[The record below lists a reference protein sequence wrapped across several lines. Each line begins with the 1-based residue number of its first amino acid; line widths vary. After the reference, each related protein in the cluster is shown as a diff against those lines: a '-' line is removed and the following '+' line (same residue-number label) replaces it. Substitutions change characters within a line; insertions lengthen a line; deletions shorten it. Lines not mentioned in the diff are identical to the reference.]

1 LAAPRI
7 DRRLTAILAADV
19 VGYSRL
25 VQRDEQGTL
34 DRLKAHRKELVEP
47 LVAEH
52 GGRVVKLM
60 GDGILCEFPSAVHAV
75 ACAVAIQRGMA
86 EWEKNVPEAEG
97 ICFRIGIN
105 VGDVVHEGGDIL
117 GDGVNVAARLQ
128 ALAEPGGVLLARNVH
143 NQIKDKLAFRFEPM
157 GRHRVKNIAEPVE
170 VWRVAP
176 GEVAARAAGRRSRR
190 LRPVYAA
197 AAALAFLLL
206 LAVGAASWWWYDLR
220 GPDEAGAPPLA
231 GKPSVAVL
239 PFANLSG
246 EAEDAY
252 FADGMTDDLII
263 DLTKVS
269 GLVVIARNSVFAY
282 KGRPVTVQE
291 IARELGVR
299 YVVEGSVRR
308 AGGRVRINTQLIDT
322 TTGSHLWADRFERSA
337 ADVFAVQDEVIGRI
351 VAALAVE
358 LTPAEQARLARP
370 PTRNL
375 EAYDYFLRA
384 EQAAKSGHQSELRE
398 ALALYGRATALD
410 PTFADA
416 FAAHAWTA
424 AYVWRSDF
432 DDTLPGP
439 VARKTAY
446 ETAGRA
452 LELDAQA
459 PLPYAVL
466 AVLQVVDRR
475 YEEALASARRAVALG
490 PGTAAAHAAL
500 ALVLTFAGDHA
511 EAVAAVERSLRL
523 DPNPPTG
530 DQFTAA
536 LAFTLH
542 GDHARA
548 IELLER
554 GRLLAPMADEIH
566 LGLAVAYAHA
576 GRLEDARAAVAN
588 VLLHLSP
595 NLSVEYERLI
605 YAHFRDDQDLALVL
619 DALREAGLPQWPY
632 GFRGDERERLTGE
645 EISRLAL
652 GRTWQGRTGDGEP
665 VFLQIGS
672 DGRTALRTPRQITLG
687 TAFVD
692 EDLLCEES
700 ESVVLG
706 RARCGPVYRH
716 PRGPGEDGPGYTYVN
731 AEKVLHF
738 SPVE

>member
-1 LAAPRI
+1 
-7 DRRLTAILAADV
+7 LAADV

-47 LVAEH
+47 VVTEH
-52 GGRVVKLM
+52 GGRIVKLM

-75 ACAVAIQRGMA
+75 ACAVAVQGGMA
-86 EWEKNVPEAEG
+86 EREVAVPEADR
-97 ICFRIGIN
+97 IRFRIGIN

-117 GDGVNVAARLQ
+117 GDGVNVAARLE

-143 NQIKDKLAFRFEPM
+143 NQIKDKLAIRFEPA

-176 GEVAARAAGRRSRR
+176 GEAAARTARRRSLR

-206 LAVGAASWWWYDLR
+206 LVAGAAGWWWYDLR
-220 GPDEAGAPPLA
+220 GLDEAGAPPFA

-239 PFANLSG
+239 PFDNLSG
-246 EAEDAY
+246 EAEDVY
-252 FADGMTDDLII
+252 FADGMTDDLIT
-263 DLTKVS
+263 DLAKVS
-269 GLVVIARNSVFAY
+269 GLAVIARNSVFAY
-282 KGRPVTVQE
+282 KGRPVAAQE
-291 IARELGVR
+291 VARELRVR

-308 AGGRVRINTQLIDT
+308 AGGRVRINAQLIDA
-322 TTGSHLWADRFERSA
+322 TTGGHLWADRFERSA

-351 VAALAVE
+351 IAALAVE
-358 LTPAEQARLARP
+358 LTPAEQAQLARP

-398 ALALYGRATALD
+398 ALALYERATALD

-416 FAAHAWTA
+416 FAAHARTA
-424 AYVWRSDF
+424 VYIWSNDLDVP
-432 DDTLPGP
+432 LPTP

-446 ETAGRA
+446 EMAGRA

-475 YEEALASARRAVALG
+475 YEEALASARRAVELG
-490 PGTAAAHAAL
+490 PGNAEVHAAL
-500 ALVLTFAGDHA
+500 ALVLTYVGDHA
-511 EAVAAVERSLRL
+511 GAVAAVERSLRL

-530 DQFTAA
+530 DRLTAA

-542 GDHARA
+542 DDHARA

-554 GRLLAPMADEIH
+554 GRALAPTVDDIPFT
-566 LGLAVAYAHA
+566 LAVAYARA
-576 GRLEDARAAVAN
+576 GRLEDARAATADALRLN
-588 VLLHLSP
+588 P
-595 NLSVEYERLI
+595 RRNIEYQRLM
-605 YAHFRDDQDLALVL
+605 YAHFRDGRDLALVL
-619 DALREAGLPQWPY
+619 DAFREAGLPQWPY
-632 GFRGDERERLTGE
+632 GFRGDERDRLTGE

-652 GRTWQGRTGDGEP
+652 GRTWQGQTGEGDP
-665 VFLQIGS
+665 AFLHIGS
-672 DGRTALRTPRQITLG
+672 DGRTALRTPTQIATG
-687 TAFVD
+687 TAFIE
-692 EDLLCEES
+692 EDLLCERS
-700 ESVVLG
+700 ESVALG

-716 PRGPGEDGPGYTYVN
+716 LRGPGEDGPGYTYVN
-731 AEKVLHF
+731 VEKVLHF
-738 SPVE
+738 SPVK